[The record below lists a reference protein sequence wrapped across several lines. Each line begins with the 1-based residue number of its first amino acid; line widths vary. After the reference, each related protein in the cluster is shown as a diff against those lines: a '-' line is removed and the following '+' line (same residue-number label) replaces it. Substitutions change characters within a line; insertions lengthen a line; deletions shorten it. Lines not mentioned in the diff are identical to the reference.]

1 MKKLFYL
8 FFALILCAC
17 GSGKTGSIS
26 SDSSSGLSASNV
38 KMSVQ
43 SVLSEVDKGEYKQGE
58 LLVKFKS
65 GVVSSSSLKAHQAV
79 GAAVIKEYTFVPNLE
94 HVKLPEGVSV
104 KEAIQSYMA
113 NPNVEYAVP
122 NYIRRIST
130 VIPNDTNFVNQWAL
144 RNTGQYANGTA
155 GADIDATEA
164 WDITTGTNQVVV
176 AVLDTGI
183 DYNHADLVNNIFTN
197 PADTIED
204 PFNPVD
210 SDSNGFQDDFRGWN
224 FVADLNND
232 GDCRDAGENI
242 FLCSDPMDD
251 NGHGTHVA
259 GTIGAVGNNG
269 NGVTGLM
276 WSVRIMPLKI
286 CDAVGACSTADEISA
301 IDYLVNWKN
310 RGENI
315 RVINA
320 SFGGEAFSQAEFQAI
335 ERANSAGI
343 LFVAAAGNGGGDG
356 IGDNNDLTPHF
367 PSSYNLPNI
376 ISVAATDQDDRRVP
390 FSNFGPNSVHVAAP
404 GEYIFSTVPN
414 NLFSDFSEKEFF
426 AGTSMATPHVVGLAG
441 LLWSHY
447 DGVHNTLFTASQVRA
462 TILRYVDVLP
472 TLTGWIQTGGRINAF
487 KAVSSLLTPA
497 NLTATAKSPTEI
509 SLAWEDR
516 ATGEDGYKV
525 ERKISGGTFTEVQ
538 TLPAGSSSFT
548 DSFLTPDATYTYR
561 VRAFN
566 TIAESFNSNEATA
579 TTPSRHGGSSGG
591 CSIGARQNAATAVAD
606 MTVMLL
612 PLIFI
617 AIARRRK

>member
-43 SVLSEVDKGEYKQGE
+43 SVLSEADKGEYKEGE

-65 GVVSSSSLKAHQAV
+65 GTISTASVRVHQAV
-79 GAAVIKEYTFVPNLE
+79 GASVVKRYTVVPGLE
-94 HVKLPEGVSV
+94 HVKLTKGLSV
-104 KEAIQSYMA
+104 QDAIQQYMA
-113 NPNVEYAVP
+113 NPDVEYAEP
-122 NYIRRIST
+122 NYIRRAMT
-130 VIPNDTNFVNQWAL
+130 IPNDTYFGDQWAL
-144 RNTGQYANGTA
+144 HNTGTYAGGTA
-155 GADIDATEA
+155 DADIDAPEA
-164 WDITTGTNQVVV
+164 WDISTGSGSIIV

-183 DYNHADLVNNIFTN
+183 DYNHSDLVGNIWTN
-197 PADTIED
+197 LGETSCTDGID
-204 PFNPVD
+204 ND
-210 SDSNGFQDDFRGWN
+210 GNGFVDDCKGWD
-224 FVADLNND
+224 FANND
-232 GDCRDAGENI
+232 N
-242 FLCSDPMDD
+242 DPMDD
-251 NGHGTHVA
+251 FGHGTHVA
-259 GTIGAVGNNG
+259 GTVGAVGNNG
-269 NGVTGLM
+269 IGTAGVMWKVSLMPVKVLDSDGAGTDAELIAGIQYAASNGA
-276 WSVRIMPLKI
+276 KI
-286 CDAVGACSTADEISA
+286 INSSLGGFGFSNSLFDAIAT
-301 IDYLVNWKN
+301 
-310 RGENI
+310 
-315 RVINA
+315 
-320 SFGGEAFSQAEFQAI
+320 
-335 ERANSAGI
+335 ANSQGV
-343 LFVAAAGNGGGDG
+343 LFIAAAGHGGGDG
-356 IGDNNDLTPHF
+356 IGDNNDLTPF
-367 PSSYNLPNI
+367 YPASFDLPNI
-376 ISVAATDQDDRRVP
+376 ISVAATDQDDIRVP
-390 FSNFGPNSVHVAAP
+390 FSNFGLNSVDVAAP
-404 GEYIFSTVPN
+404 GVYIFSTVPN
-414 NLFSDFSEKEFF
+414 NLFSDFSSEEFF
-426 AGTSMATPHVVGLAG
+426 AGTSMATPHVAGLAG

-472 TLTGWIQTGGRINAF
+472 TLTGWIQTGGRVNAF
-487 KAVSSLLTPA
+487 KALSSLLTPA
-497 NLTATAKSPTEI
+497 NLTVTAKSPTEI

-525 ERKISGGTFTEVQ
+525 ERKISGGAFTEVQ

-548 DSFLTPDATYTYR
+548 DSFLTPNTTYAYR

-579 TTPSRHGGSSGG
+579 TTPSRHGRSGGG